1 MLDILFLGTG
11 ASVPSKDRSLPGVA
25 VRSGSEIVLFDC
37 GEGTQRQFMF
47 SRMSF
52 MKVSTIFISHMHG
65 DHTLGLPG
73 LIQTMG
79 MSGRQDDLV
88 VLGPKGIGQR
98 VRDMIS
104 ATEGEIPYDL
114 NFMELE
120 NGNVYDLGNISVEC
134 FATDHEVESYGF
146 ILRENDRPGKLDKE
160 KALKLGLT
168 EGPDLARI
176 CEGEAVKGVRPE
188 DVLGEN
194 KKGLSVVYTGDT
206 RKCPQLPKIAKD
218 CDAIIHEA
226 TYMESESELAVERF
240 HCTAKTA
247 AETAKECSARYLF
260 LIHISNRYKNIDDV
274 VNEAKSIFPETYAPN
289 DLQMFSITD
298 RNIRSA

>member
-25 VRSGSEIVLFDC
+25 VRSGSEIILFDC

-52 MKVSTIFISHMHG
+52 MKVSAIFISHMHG

-73 LIQTMG
+73 LLQTMG

-88 VLGPKGIGQR
+88 VFGPKGIEKR
-98 VRDMIS
+98 TRDMIS

-114 NFMELE
+114 YFMELVD
-120 NGNVYDLGNISVEC
+120 GNVYDLGDISVEC

-146 ILRENDRPGKLDKE
+146 LLREKDRIGKLDKE

-168 EGPDLARI
+168 EGPDLAKI
-176 CEGEAVKGVRPE
+176 QNGETVKGVKPA
-188 DVLGEN
+188 DVLGEG
-194 KKGLSVVYTGDT
+194 KKGLSLVYSGDT
-206 RKCPQLPKIAKD
+206 RKCPSIPEIAKG
-218 CDAIIHEA
+218 CDVVIHES
-226 TYMESESELAVERF
+226 TYMESESALAVERF
-240 HCTAKTA
+240 HCTAKAA
-247 AETAKECSARYLF
+247 AETAKECGARYLF
-260 LIHISNRYKNIDDV
+260 LIHISNRYKNIDEV
-274 VNEAKSIFPETYAPN
+274 VNEAKKVFPETCAPN
-289 DLQMFSITD
+289 DLQIFSVTD
-298 RNIRSA
+298 RDIRSA